1 MYLSIYLH
9 CDCLNQC
16 FSKWAGSPPILM
28 DKGAK
33 KPKGVIGGENA
44 QPLIDDWVNFSI
56 LLLWL
61 VSSLQISIYYDNCWR
76 LFLKQFICWTFTLD
90 RLCAQQRVDYFR
102 AAEPSQKYHN
112 SGSGTLLFM
121 NVAPVPDL
129 MVLMSVAPAPELS
142 FFMTQ
147 APAPDSIRFHTFNI
161 LIVLV
166 CLKLNEK
173 LMKSSTQNQ
182 QNITHILII

>member
-1 MYLSIYLH
+1 
-9 CDCLNQC
+9 
-16 FSKWAGSPPILM
+16 
-28 DKGAK
+28 
-33 KPKGVIGGENA
+33 
-44 QPLIDDWVNFSI
+44 
-56 LLLWL
+56 
-61 VSSLQISIYYDNCWR
+61 
-76 LFLKQFICWTFTLD
+76 
-90 RLCAQQRVDYFR
+90 
-102 AAEPSQKYHN
+102 
-112 SGSGTLLFM
+112 M

-166 CLKLNEK
+166 CLNLNEK